1 MQGAGPEAIQPPP
14 NKFFGDAF
22 QAVPEPVQHAQ
33 NRVENLDGAI
43 KLACVTPQIMG
54 SKSFHG
60 VKWLCLSPCNPPSS
74 PDNST
79 CPRAQHSPNTLCSAA
94 GCYEQ
99 GYPGNLALHCL
110 CFRGLHQRARRP
122 APRVQVGQGLGAL
135 GDRQGHEGRAGER
148 EGAVQKSHPCLLPCE
163 KSFEDRRRR
172 RRRKKNNS
180 QKRLTCDRK
189 CFLLRNSF
197 SFF

>member
-1 MQGAGPEAIQPPP
+1 MPPKP
-14 NKFFGDAF
+14 GSKSKS
-22 QAVPEPVQHAQ
+22 
-33 NRVENLDGAI
+33 
-43 KLACVTPQIMG
+43 KLAVLLPVVTPQITG

-60 VKWLCLSPCNPPSS
+60 AKWLCLSPCTP

-79 CPRAQHSPNTLCSAA
+79 FPWAQHSPNSLCSAA
-94 GCYEQ
+94 GCDEQ

-110 CFRGLHQRARRP
+110 RFRGLHQRARRP

-135 GDRQGHEGRAGER
+135 GDRQGHKGCAGG
-148 EGAVQKSHPCLLPCE
+148 EGAVQESHLCPLPCE

-172 RRRKKNNS
+172 RRKKNDS
-180 QKRLTCDRK
+180 QKRLTCDRR

-197 SFF
+197 FFFFLINK